1 MKTYCINKSVG
12 CFEDF
17 NVLLIAISS
26 VHVAA
31 NFHLGMVADCK
42 PGDYCALSG
51 RLLSDKEVRLP
62 LFGPVESALKGLV
75 PNVIQ
80 ITVADISIALPQYQ
94 CNTSGFAG
102 LIESVFQPFFV
113 NYYER
118 YLDGVRA
125 SFGDSDTQWPAS
137 WQMGWIVRN
146 AISHNGCVYFRNQGH
161 AAVTW
166 EGLTLS
172 YADNGSR
179 LIHNL
184 LSVADLIILL
194 LKMEEDRTS
203 TTIPFA

>member
-1 MKTYCINKSVG
+1 MKTYRINKSVG
-12 CFEDF
+12 CFNDF
-17 NVLLIAISS
+17 NVLLIALSS
-26 VHVAA
+26 VSIAA
-31 NFHLGMVADCK
+31 NFHLRLPMDWK
-42 PGDYCALSG
+42 PGDYFALQG
-51 RLLSDKEVRLP
+51 KLFSDKDVLLP
-62 LFGPVESALKGLV
+62 LVGPVEGALKGV
-75 PNVIQ
+75 IPNLIE
-80 ITVADISIALPQYQ
+80 ITVTDTAAGKQEHL
-94 CNTSGFAG
+94 CKTSGFVG

-172 YADNGSR
+172 YADNGAR

-203 TTIPFA
+203 TMIPFA